1 MTQADLVLDFTFP
14 ELLAPLIDSAQG
26 KGPIADAITAGMWA
40 AVDTLAEAIVMET
53 PVNVGHL
60 STAISQAKSVNFGN
74 SVWTGIV
81 SDGGIAYG
89 LPVEFG
95 RKPGRRPPIEPIE
108 FWIKRKGIQWSR
120 KLKSGKTKPMTT
132 NQMAWALAMHIA
144 AHGTKGAFMFRE
156 GLRIA
161 TPAID
166 KIFQDTMDEMA
177 QKWGAGA

>member
-1 MTQADLVLDFTFP
+1 MTQADLVLDFTFD
-14 ELLAPLIDSAQG
+14 ELIAPLVQSAQG
-26 KGPIADAITAGMWA
+26 EGPMADTIEAGMWA
-40 AVDTLAEAIVMET
+40 AVDTLAQAIVMET
-53 PVNVGHL
+53 PVNTGIL
-60 STAISQAKSVNFGN
+60 SGAISQAKEVTFGN
-74 SVWTGIV
+74 SVWMGVV

-95 RKPGRRPPIEPIE
+95 RKPGRQPPIEPLE

-120 KLKSGKTKPMTT
+120 KLKSGRTVPMTT
-132 NQMAWALAMHIA
+132 NQMAWALAIHIA

-166 KIFQDTMDEMA
+166 KIFQSTMDDIA
-177 QKWGAGA
+177 QKWGTGE

>member
-1 MTQADLVLDFTFP
+1 VLNFTFD
-14 ELLAPLIDSAQG
+14 ELIAPLVRSAQG
-26 KGPIADAITAGMWA
+26 EGPIADTIEAGMWA
-40 AVDTLAEAIVMET
+40 AVDTLAQAIVMET

-60 STAISQAKSVNFGN
+60 STAISQAKSVTYGD
-74 SVWTGIV
+74 SVWTGVV

-89 LPVEFG
+89 LPVEYG

-120 KLKSGKTKPMTT
+120 TLKSGKTVPMTT

-166 KIFQDTMDEMA
+166 KIFQGIVDNIA
-177 QKWGAGA
+177 QKWGAAG